1 MFTTA
6 IIPAAG
12 SGRRF
17 GEKKQFKV
25 INGEPLI
32 FHTLKPFVES
42 KVIDEIIIASS
53 DESIDQ
59 VNKILISLN
68 SQKNIKV
75 VTGSSSRQS
84 SVKNA
89 IDSMSEKTELICIHD
104 AVRPFVTKKLIK
116 KIITNLNDND
126 ALVVA
131 KRSTDTLKIIAD
143 SVIKKTINREE
154 VWSVQTP
161 QVFKRKALINAYS
174 KALKENFTGTDDAT
188 LVEKAGYKVKILE
201 DISINIKITNKED
214 WTIAEALFSLK
225 NNV

>member
-75 VTGSSSRQS
+75 VAGSSSRTKLYRS
-84 SVKNA
+84 SV
-89 IDSMSEKTELICIHD
+89 T
-104 AVRPFVTKKLIK
+104 
-116 KIITNLNDND
+116 
-126 ALVVA
+126 
-131 KRSTDTLKIIAD
+131 
-143 SVIKKTINREE
+143 
-154 VWSVQTP
+154 
-161 QVFKRKALINAYS
+161 
-174 KALKENFTGTDDAT
+174 
-188 LVEKAGYKVKILE
+188 
-201 DISINIKITNKED
+201 
-214 WTIAEALFSLK
+214 
-225 NNV
+225 

>member
-84 SVKNA
+84 SIKNA
-89 IDSMSEKTELICIHD
+89 IDW
-104 AVRPFVTKKLIK
+104 AR
-116 KIITNLNDND
+116 
-126 ALVVA
+126 
-131 KRSTDTLKIIAD
+131 
-143 SVIKKTINREE
+143 
-154 VWSVQTP
+154 
-161 QVFKRKALINAYS
+161 
-174 KALKENFTGTDDAT
+174 FTSG
-188 LVEKAGYKVKILE
+188 I
-201 DISINIKITNKED
+201 
-214 WTIAEALFSLK
+214 
-225 NNV
+225 